1 MTELPSP
8 PPPGRPAV
16 PPLPSE
22 APGRSLPA
30 SPAGPS
36 PSGIEEA
43 PSPSRRPLVVGLLLV
58 AALVGAVIAVWAW
71 LAAPAVCEGRNVR
84 SDRFGYC
91 LAAPEGWRTADVPDP
106 ATDQL
111 LRPDGP
117 TTLTIQAVRTPA
129 DLETFASLVREAQ
142 SDEELRPGEVA
153 PASVDGVDA
162 LSWDLELRADRGP
175 IHARTVVFVSDG
187 VGWRVQFADLAD
199 AFAEHE
205 AELDAILGS
214 WRFL

>member
-1 MTELPSP
+1 
-8 PPPGRPAV
+8 
-16 PPLPSE
+16 
-22 APGRSLPA
+22 
-30 SPAGPS
+30 
-36 PSGIEEA
+36 
-43 PSPSRRPLVVGLLLV
+43 LVVGLLLV

-91 LAAPEGWRTADVPDP
+91 LAAPEGWRAADVPDP
-106 ATDQL
+106 ATDEL
-111 LRPDGP
+111 FRPDGA